1 MSVRTIDLAYDY
13 LKERKQEVSF
23 QELWSK
29 VIEALG
35 ISAEQGKKQIA
46 QFYYNLTI
54 DSRFVQLDNSKWDL
68 KSNHHYDEAN
78 SSIFAD
84 DADEDETELEDDYDE
99 IDYEGDNNDSND

>member
-29 VIEALG
+29 VIEELG
-35 ISAEQGKKQIA
+35 ISKEQGMKQIA

-54 DSRFVQLDNSKWDL
+54 DNRFVQLENSNWDL
-68 KSNHHYDEAN
+68 KSNHHYEDIN
-78 SSIFAD
+78 SAIFAD
-84 DADEDETELEDDYDE
+84 DSDEDESELEDDYDE
-99 IDYEGDNNDSND
+99 IDYEGDNSDSND